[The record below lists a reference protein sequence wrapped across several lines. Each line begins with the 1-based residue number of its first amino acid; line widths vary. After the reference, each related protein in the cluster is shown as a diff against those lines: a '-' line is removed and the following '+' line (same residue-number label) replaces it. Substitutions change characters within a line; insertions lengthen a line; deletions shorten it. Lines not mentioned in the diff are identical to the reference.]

1 MSKKERAVP
10 CEDMSGQPL
19 EDRALKSAARLF
31 GEELMPLLGIEGKV
45 RRIAPTEEVDLKP
58 QDYLQDFNYEMT
70 DGSWTHVE
78 FESDSIRTEDLRRF
92 RSYEAVTA
100 YHHGVDVTTC
110 VLCSSQVKEIKDCLE
125 TGISTYRVRILRMKD
140 KNADQIFEELGQ
152 RQKDRRLERSELLEI
167 LLTPLMSGEM
177 SQQERITRGFCFL
190 RGEREYW
197 KRDEMAQMEAVLYVL
212 ALKFL
217 KTEQVKSLKEMMNM
231 TVLSEMFIQDG
242 IEIGEARGEAKGET
256 RMAELVKRLMTDK
269 RLDEIELAVDSEEV
283 RKRLYEEYGLV

>member
-78 FESDSIRTEDLRRF
+78 FESDSIRTEDLQRF
-92 RSYEAVTA
+92 R
-100 YHHGVDVTTC
+100 
-110 VLCSSQVKEIKDCLE
+110 
-125 TGISTYRVRILRMKD
+125 RILRMKD

-197 KRDEMAQMEAVLYVL
+197 KRE
-212 ALKFL
+212 
-217 KTEQVKSLKEMMNM
+217 
-231 TVLSEMFIQDG
+231 
-242 IEIGEARGEAKGET
+242 R
-256 RMAELVKRLMTDK
+256 
-269 RLDEIELAVDSEEV
+269 
-283 RKRLYEEYGLV
+283 